1 MQWHDLTLE
10 VDFDASG
17 GHVAGQEA
25 TQEPTCRLV
34 LRRHDVD
41 LAALRR
47 RSWLRDTRAGR
58 NELKRGVGLAQELYA
73 GAPIVLRLCGD
84 GAPSVEAW

>member
-34 LRRHDVD
+34 LRRH
-41 LAALRR
+41 
-47 RSWLRDTRAGR
+47 SWLRDTRAGR